1 MPPSAEVSR
10 MSASHVLQLPVREL
24 QPESCADDGPAAC
37 RNVEALQAFS
47 KNWLPLLF
55 TAFLSTKTGQRGT
68 ISSTIAAYAAISE
81 QSLLTGLF
89 HTTLKK
95 FLKVPTAAPSPVP
108 ALVIP
113 ASLMKAADV
122 LGRATSLVLRSC

>member
-1 MPPSAEVSR
+1 MAGCAIQLMLNGITLLFRSSFTQGL
-10 MSASHVLQLPVREL
+10 HVYIRCYTWTGHLNRTL
-24 QPESCADDGPAAC
+24 CTDNGPTAC

-55 TAFLSTKTGQRGT
+55 TAFLTTKTGQRGT

-95 FLKVPTAAPSPVP
+95 FLKVPLLLFP
-108 ALVIP
+108 L
-113 ASLMKAADV
+113 
-122 LGRATSLVLRSC
+122 

>member
-1 MPPSAEVSR
+1 MFT
-10 MSASHVLQLPVREL
+10 
-24 QPESCADDGPAAC
+24 C

-95 FLKVPTAAPSPVP
+95 FLKVLAAASFLH
-108 ALVIP
+108 AIP
-113 ASLMKAADV
+113 CS
-122 LGRATSLVLRSC
+122 SCHP